1 MWGSLEDNRELRKV
15 VLKGRG
21 LDGRTKFERKHE
33 SRVCL
38 SECFHALTL
47 FLITFIA

>member
-21 LDGRTKFERKHE
+21 LDQVREKTLKVGC
-33 SRVCL
+33 VL
-38 SECFHALTL
+38 HALIL
-47 FLITFIA
+47 MVLVKIITYVM